1 MLPPLEVQSEDEYLL
16 GSFGIN
22 VEEGAEVNKN
32 FLSAS
37 GP

>member
-1 MLPPLEVQSEDEYLL
+1 MLSQLEVQSEDEYLL